1 VLCCLLETTSFGDD
15 EKHETSFGDEKTSFR
30 DESSYTMLKIDLHV
44 SKLVVRS
51 LISLLLPLPCAGSV
65 RSGGCCKMLREGRSV
80 RRFISGGGGGGR
92 CMGIRSKGL

>member
-1 VLCCLLETTSFGDD
+1 
-15 EKHETSFGDEKTSFR
+15 
-30 DESSYTMLKIDLHV
+30 MLKIDLHV
-44 SKLVVRS
+44 SKLVVR
-51 LISLLLPLPCAGSV
+51 SLLLPLPCAGSV